1 MSFTQ
6 GPYLD
11 YENNVQRINETLM
24 NIWKLANSIY
34 VDVIFTII
42 NAWFWIKDGI
52 VNKTG
57 F

>member
-34 VDVIFTII
+34 VDV
-42 NAWFWIKDGI
+42 KLYLQ
-52 VNKTG
+52 
-57 F
+57 